1 MREPRVDFSLVTSH
15 FSFSPSSLTNF
26 YFTNYNKECMGF
38 HVRMLRNSE
47 IKMLNSLPNMLV
59 SLLFVWGIVSSVPP
73 IGGDVGVLM

>member
-1 MREPRVDFSLVTSH
+1 
-15 FSFSPSSLTNF
+15 
-26 YFTNYNKECMGF
+26 MGF

-59 SLLFVWGIVSSVPP
+59 SLFVWGIVSSVPP

>member
-1 MREPRVDFSLVTSH
+1 
-15 FSFSPSSLTNF
+15 
-26 YFTNYNKECMGF
+26 MGF

>member
-1 MREPRVDFSLVTSH
+1 MREPRVNFSLVTSH
-15 FSFSPSSLTNF
+15 FSSFFSLTNF

-47 IKMLNSLPNMLV
+47 IKMLNSLPNML
-59 SLLFVWGIVSSVPP
+59 LFVWGIVSSVPP